1 MKKLAMLLC
10 VAAIATGAISCESKA
25 KKEAEEAAKQEML
38 IKEEAAKQEM
48 LIKEEA
54 AKQKAAEESR
64 KESWR
69 KEILEASY
77 QKGVEIGMITGAM
90 TYPEKE
96 KDLKT
101 SIMFFSN
108 NLKNSDFGK
117 QFPSDV
123 PECIE
128 NFKKGFFDGF
138 EEGRRSKL

>member
-10 VAAIATGAISCESKA
+10 VATIATGAISCENKA
-25 KKEAEEAAKQEML
+25 KKEAEEAAKQEALM
-38 IKEEAAKQEM
+38 
-48 LIKEEA
+48 KEEA

-69 KEILEASY
+69 KEVLEESY
-77 QKGVEIGMITGAM
+77 QNGVEMGMICGSV

-96 KDLKT
+96 KDLKRKT
-101 SIMFFSN
+101 MLFSN

-123 PECIE
+123 PECID
-128 NFKKGFFDGF
+128 NFKKGFLDGF
-138 EEGRRSKL
+138 EEGRRSML

>member
-1 MKKLAMLLC
+1 MKRLVMLLC
-10 VAAIATGAISCESKA
+10 VATIAAGAISCESKA
-25 KKEAEEAAKQEML
+25 KKEAEEAAKQEALM
-38 IKEEAAKQEM
+38 
-48 LIKEEA
+48 KEEA

-69 KEILEASY
+69 KEILEESY
-77 QKGVEIGMITGAM
+77 QKGVEMGMINGAV

-96 KDLKT
+96 KDLKRCT
-101 SIMFFSN
+101 MFFSN

-128 NFKKGFFDGF
+128 NFKKGFLDGF
-138 EEGRRSKL
+138 EEGRKSML

>member
-25 KKEAEEAAKQEML
+25 KKEA
-38 IKEEAAKQEM
+38 EEAAKQEM

>member
-1 MKKLAMLLC
+1 MKNTMKKLAMLLC

-25 KKEAEEAAKQEML
+25 KKEA
-38 IKEEAAKQEM
+38 EEAAKQEM